1 MCTHMAE
8 TRFFLQRTLNSDI
21 ISMLRKFD
29 FLDINLTSIASLCHS
44 KNMKDFLLDI
54 RDIILYDL
62 LKKTPPKPKKL
73 ELELDFIAHKEK
85 GGGVWLEAKNYPGLI
100 ASGDT
105 PEELRKALW
114 DSILTYFDVP
124 RPYAKRLLVSP

>member
-1 MCTHMAE
+1 M
-8 TRFFLQRTLNSDI
+8 
-21 ISMLRKFD
+21 IS
-29 FLDINLTSIASLCHS
+29 SPCHS
-44 KNMKDFLLDI
+44 KNMKDFLLDL

-62 LKKTPPKPKKL
+62 LKKTPPKLKKL

-85 GGGVWLEAKNYPGLI
+85 GGGIWLEAKNYPGLI

-124 RPYAKRLLVSP
+124 RSYAKRLKDKLILRLPNGKVVEPKIPFWEREIKVQVATT

>member
-1 MCTHMAE
+1 
-8 TRFFLQRTLNSDI
+8 
-21 ISMLRKFD
+21 
-29 FLDINLTSIASLCHS
+29 
-44 KNMKDFLLDI
+44 MKDFLLDI
-54 RDIILYDL
+54 RDVIFYDL

-73 ELELDFIAHKEK
+73 ELELDFISHKEK
-85 GGGVWLEAKNYPGLI
+85 GGGIWLEAKNHPGLI

-124 RPYAKRLLVSP
+124 RPYAKRLKDKLRLQLPNGTTVEPKIPFWEREIRVQVATT